1 MILIN
6 RYYVSSSTG
15 CYFCLYFFSV
25 FKGKCLKPGLLRY
38 GIRQLLI
45 SSSVTTA
52 DFTIQRM
59 QRRNTGSKIK
69 NGYTFY
75 VISGLYETVMKKFKK

>member
-1 MILIN
+1 MLFL
-6 RYYVSSSTG
+6 S
-15 CYFCLYFFSV
+15 YFLSV
-25 FKGKCLKPGLLRY
+25 FKAKCLKHGLLRY

-52 DFTIQRM
+52 DFTILRM
-59 QRRNTGSKIK
+59 QRFNTGSKIK

-75 VISGLYETVMKKFKK
+75 IISGLSETVTKKFKK

>member
-1 MILIN
+1 MLFLSYI
-6 RYYVSSSTG
+6 
-15 CYFCLYFFSV
+15 FSV
-25 FKGKCLKPGLLRY
+25 FKGKCLKHGLLRY
-38 GIRQLLI
+38 GIMKLLI

-59 QRRNTGSKIK
+59 QRCNTGSKIK

-75 VISGLYETVMKKFKK
+75 VISGLYETVTKKFK